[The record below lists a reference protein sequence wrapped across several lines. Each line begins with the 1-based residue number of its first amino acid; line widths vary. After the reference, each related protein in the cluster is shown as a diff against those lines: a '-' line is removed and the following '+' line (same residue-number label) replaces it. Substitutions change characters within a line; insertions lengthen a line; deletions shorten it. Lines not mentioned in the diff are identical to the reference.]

1 MQAASQQ
8 ERERS
13 KNRFLALRAL
23 VTKLEAH
30 RRQNRDGSR
39 TRCDDSRSIVMDMMI
54 EIYLLLSY
62 MDVGQRFRSQ
72 ICMDDTHKQTRTY
85 PLCMCIH
92 ALRCVCLH
100 EYIRRYTHI
109 CAFTYVHVFM
119 YVCMCVSVC
128 MYVCMYVCMHV
139 FVCLC
144 VCVSPPP
151 ASLSSFF
158 LSPLR
163 ICVCGYTR
171 AHERTEARAHTH
183 AGADREDP
191 SAQGQRTRTVA
202 RLRTLQDAWT
212 PSSSLRYLL
221 LLHQRVSSFPGFG
234 TGWRSLRNC
243 TAGWL
248 LGLRAHFVQTFNKT
262 NVCVE

>member
-119 YVCMCVSVC
+119 YVCVCVC
-128 MYVCMYVCMHV
+128 LCMYVCMHACM
-139 FVCLC
+139 CLC
-144 VCVSPPP
+144 VYVCVCPRPQPLSPPSF
-151 ASLSSFF
+151 SLHY
-158 LSPLR
+158 
-163 ICVCGYTR
+163 GYVY
-171 AHERTEARAHTH
+171 ADTH
-183 AGADREDP
+183 ARTNARKRGC
-191 SAQGQRTRTVA
+191 TRTQAQIERIRRHKV
-202 RLRTLQDAWT
+202 RGRG
-212 PSSSLRYLL
+212 R
-221 LLHQRVSSFPGFG
+221 
-234 TGWRSLRNC
+234 
-243 TAGWL
+243 
-248 LGLRAHFVQTFNKT
+248 
-262 NVCVE
+262 

>member
-144 VCVSPPP
+144 VCVCPRPQPLSPPSF
-151 ASLSSFF
+151 SLHY
-158 LSPLR
+158 
-163 ICVCGYTR
+163 GYVY
-171 AHERTEARAHTH
+171 ADTH
-183 AGADREDP
+183 ARTNARKRG
-191 SAQGQRTRTVA
+191 RTRTQAQIERIRRHKV
-202 RLRTLQDAWT
+202 RGRG
-212 PSSSLRYLL
+212 R
-221 LLHQRVSSFPGFG
+221 
-234 TGWRSLRNC
+234 
-243 TAGWL
+243 
-248 LGLRAHFVQTFNKT
+248 
-262 NVCVE
+262 

>member
-54 EIYLLLSY
+54 EIYLLLSC

-128 MYVCMYVCMHV
+128 LYVCMYVRM
-139 FVCLC
+139 C
-144 VCVSPPP
+144 VCMYVYIHTRTH
-151 ASLSSFF
+151 ADTHA
-158 LSPLR
+158 
-163 ICVCGYTR
+163 CVHI
-171 AHERTEARAHTH
+171 ATEATH
-183 AGADREDP
+183 MILGDSYM
-191 SAQGQRTRTVA
+191 SA
-202 RLRTLQDAWT
+202 
-212 PSSSLRYLL
+212 
-221 LLHQRVSSFPGFG
+221 LH
-234 TGWRSLRNC
+234 
-243 TAGWL
+243 
-248 LGLRAHFVQTFNKT
+248 
-262 NVCVE
+262 VCFICLPYM

>member
-119 YVCMCVSVC
+119 YVCVCVC
-128 MYVCMYVCMHV
+128 LCMYVCMHACM
-139 FVCLC
+139 CLC
-144 VCVSPPP
+144 VYVCVCPRPQPLSPPSF
-151 ASLSSFF
+151 SLHY
-158 LSPLR
+158 
-163 ICVCGYTR
+163 GYVY
-171 AHERTEARAHTH
+171 ADTH
-183 AGADREDP
+183 ARTNARKRG
-191 SAQGQRTRTVA
+191 RTRTQAQIERIRRHKV
-202 RLRTLQDAWT
+202 RGRG
-212 PSSSLRYLL
+212 R
-221 LLHQRVSSFPGFG
+221 
-234 TGWRSLRNC
+234 
-243 TAGWL
+243 
-248 LGLRAHFVQTFNKT
+248 
-262 NVCVE
+262 